1 MEEGMIVIRIVC
13 PPFSGRE
20 LIIPRIWV
28 VGCRFGGTKSGA
40 TGAEEMDGGL
50 SEGVAI
56 VGLASG
62 AEAVSCFKN
71 QYCPFVM

>member
-28 VGCRFGGTKSGA
+28 VGCRFGGDKVRR
-40 TGAEEMDGGL
+40 DGRRGNGWRL
-50 SEGVAI
+50 E
-56 VGLASG
+56 
-62 AEAVSCFKN
+62 
-71 QYCPFVM
+71 